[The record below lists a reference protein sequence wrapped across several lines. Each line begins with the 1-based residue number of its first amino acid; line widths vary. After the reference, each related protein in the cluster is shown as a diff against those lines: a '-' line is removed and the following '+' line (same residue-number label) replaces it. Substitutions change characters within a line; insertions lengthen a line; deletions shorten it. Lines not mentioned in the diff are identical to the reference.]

1 MIINT
6 LWREL
11 LGPQLTPECR
21 KAWKVIAA
29 FAMKGQEEYSVK
41 RNALMCNGGLGNVK
55 SLTATKGL
63 LSGSRTSLIISY
75 EENELMPESIRVFDE
90 RGLSAEE
97 QEAVCAAAKIMQA
110 FFSAARNAAQTA
122 EEKKKLALRSFVR
135 AAEQHLTTKTKEA
148 L

>member
-1 MIINT
+1 MTIMT

-11 LGPQLTPECR
+11 LGPRLTPECR

-41 RNALMCNGGLGNVK
+41 RNALMCNGGLGNVR
-55 SLTATKGL
+55 SITATR
-63 LSGSRTSLIISY
+63 SAPVCSHTSIIISY
-75 EENELMPESIRVFDE
+75 EENELMPDFIRIFDE

-97 QEAVCAAAKIMQA
+97 QEAVCAAAELIQA
-110 FFSAARNAAQTA
+110 FFSKAARKAQKA
-122 EEKKKLALRSFVR
+122 EEKKKILLRSFVR
-135 AAEQHLTTKTKEA
+135 AAEQCLTTKTEED